1 MDNGELEGAVPV
13 SLAPRRDGRPVDLGG
28 AATACSAP
36 SRSLQFLPDGSM
48 RACSESLWPLGH
60 VGTDDIVEVWR
71 SARRAELVQRLAA
84 GDMSRGCEACGAE
97 FRNVGRADSFAA
109 QFDRLAPLGD
119 PDWPARLEFIL
130 SEECNLACVH
140 CYGAVRAERW
150 TMPDASRFDVRFV
163 DQLGPFLAHAAE
175 AVFGGG
181 EPFVIEPNYRIWE
194 RIATVAPDLACTIV
208 TNATHWNPR
217 IQALM
222 ERLHVGFV
230 VSIDGATAAT
240 YEAIRVNA
248 SWSQVRAN
256 LDRLRAHTSAH
267 GTWFGINFVLM
278 DQNHHELGLVA
289 ELADDLDAELTVV
302 LARHPENCAIGM
314 QDAPRR
320 RDVVEELTDQLHR
333 HAPHLLLNR
342 AVFERAVAE
351 GLDVCDTHLDQDE
364 LVQDRYRILLFQ
376 RSGNGP
382 HDDGAARAELAA
394 ASADGE
400 VHEVRVGRGD
410 VITWVSPWVAA
421 LDEELVGR
429 PAEHLQL
436 VLNDLL
442 GAPVD
447 QRMLASDEDRLD
459 VVSTYTNLEA
469 RTVLVAMRDAQG
481 HADEVRILFCLTPR
495 TD

>member
-13 SLAPRRDGRPVDLGG
+13 HLAPRRDGRPLDLGG

-60 VGTDDIVEVWR
+60 VGSDDIAEVWR
-71 SARRAELVQRLAA
+71 GARRAELVERLAA
-84 GDMSRGCEACGAE
+84 GDMSRGCEPCGAE
-97 FRNVGRADSFAA
+97 LRNVGRAGSFAS
-109 QFDRLAPLGD
+109 QFDRLADQGE

-140 CYGAVRAERW
+140 CYGAVRSERW
-150 TMPDASRFDVRFV
+150 TMPDATRFDDRFI
-163 DQLGPFLAHAAE
+163 DQLEPFLAHATE

-181 EPFVIEPNYRIWE
+181 EPFVIEPNYRIWK
-194 RIATVAPDLACTIV
+194 RIATFAPDLACTIV
-208 TNATHWNPR
+208 TNGTHWTPQ

-222 ERLHVGFV
+222 ERLRVGFV

-240 YEAIRVNA
+240 YESIRVHA
-248 SWSQVRAN
+248 SWPEVRAN
-256 LDRLRAHTSAH
+256 LDRLRAHTRAH

-278 DQNHHELGLVA
+278 DQNHHELGMVA
-289 ELADDLDAELTVV
+289 ELADDLGAELSVV
-302 LARHPENCAIGM
+302 LARHPESCAIGQ
-314 QDAPRR
+314 QDAVRR
-320 RDVVEELTDQLHR
+320 RAVVEELTDQR
-333 HAPHLLLNR
+333 HLFADRLELNR
-342 AVFERAVAE
+342 EVFDRAVAE
-351 GLDVCDTHLDQDE
+351 ALGVCDTHLDQDE
-364 LVQDRYRILLFQ
+364 LVNDRYRILLFQ

-382 HDDGAARAELAA
+382 VDDVAARAELAA
-394 ASADGE
+394 TSADGS

-410 VITWVSPWVAA
+410 VITWTSPEVAA
-421 LDEELVGR
+421 LGTDLVGR

-436 VLNDLL
+436 VLNDHL
-442 GAPVD
+442 GAPLD

-459 VVSTYTNLEA
+459 VVSIYPELEA
-469 RTVLVAMRDAQG
+469 RTVLVAMRDEHG
-481 HADEVRILFCLTPR
+481 HADEVRILFCFTPR